1 MIAHKIAQA
10 SSNLMCLFA
19 PAGRLKNML
28 LTRFFPIFPGAPAAG
43 SRRSARAI
51 AMRCFLGG
59 ERKEQPWNSH
69 GTAMDFNYP
78 LVNIQKN
85 YGKSPFLLGKSTI
98 SMVMFNS
105 YVNVYQRVFQFKSK
119 CDGIAYFD
127 GTACLFILSILD
139 AHLLPSCPPINISN
153 TCAKPSSSQRIS
165 FKSEFAKRRC
175 NKLS

>member
-1 MIAHKIAQA
+1 MIVMNVHAADLWTKLFVLLLSALSLYLFFIFDMQYGWSVMIEHKIAQA

-69 GTAMDFNYP
+69 GFQLP
-78 LVNIQKN
+78 SGKN
-85 YGKSPFLLGKSTI
+85 TKKLWKITIVVGKSTI
-98 SMVMFNS
+98 SLFLWRLQVRS
-105 YVNVYQRVFQFKSK
+105 
-119 CDGIAYFD
+119 DELPE
-127 GTACLFILSILD
+127 GTVENPLAIHWGFPFWWSR
-139 AHLLPSCPPINISN
+139 P
-153 TCAKPSSSQRIS
+153 Q
-165 FKSEFAKRRC
+165 
-175 NKLS
+175 